1 MRQTKPFQREWIV
14 SILVMTFALTL
25 AIGIGFLA
33 GHYIPSASDDM
44 SEICRNLPKKGPMA
58 DCIALRSAVATEQAT
73 LTAQWSLLIAVGSL
87 CASSAALLGLISAF
101 KQGQRTIG
109 IATDANRIAMEYGR
123 AQARAYV
130 VVQSVEAK
138 LSELGDLTA
147 KVTFQNSGASPAR
160 RLRWLYN
167 AHIVAV
173 YGDNTQRGM
182 MLGDEPD
189 LERSH
194 WRQDIPSAD
203 SWTSSPLGLR
213 SQDGVAALL
222 EKATFI
228 AITIKVVADFQ
239 DVFGETHR
247 EIACFEGR
255 VNPSER
261 DASYTALHSAHDN
274 ALDDKT
280 ESPAA

>member
-1 MRQTKPFQREWIV
+1 
-14 SILVMTFALTL
+14 
-25 AIGIGFLA
+25 
-33 GHYIPSASDDM
+33 
-44 SEICRNLPKKGPMA
+44 MA

-160 RLRWLYN
+160 RLASRTVPRLS
-167 AHIVAV
+167 
-173 YGDNTQRGM
+173 GRRTQAW
-182 MLGDEPD
+182 
-189 LERSH
+189 S
-194 WRQDIPSAD
+194 
-203 SWTSSPLGLR
+203 
-213 SQDGVAALL
+213 
-222 EKATFI
+222 EKPWPFTL
-228 AITIKVVADFQ
+228 V
-239 DVFGETHR
+239 R
-247 EIACFEGR
+247 
-255 VNPSER
+255 P
-261 DASYTALHSAHDN
+261 
-274 ALDDKT
+274 
-280 ESPAA
+280 